1 MPIPKHE
8 KYPGPCDR
16 DSEGYLILY
25 TSPHCVRCHK
35 LVGRIEDDDKRRRFQ
50 ILGYCL
56 QCHLAIMG
64 W

>member
-1 MPIPKHE
+1 
-8 KYPGPCDR
+8 
-16 DSEGYLILY
+16 
-25 TSPHCVRCHK
+25 
-35 LVGRIEDDDKRRRFQ
+35 VGRIEDDDKRRRFQ